1 MDELARAQQKVDDY
15 IQRNGGYW
23 EPLSQILRLVEE
35 VGELSRE
42 FNHHY
47 GAKRKKS
54 TEGEKS
60 LQDEFGDVLF
70 VVIATANSVGVDLSA
85 ALAGVIA
92 KYEQRDQG
100 RWTNG
105 QTNS

>member
-1 MDELARAQQKVDDY
+1 MDELAHAQQRVDQY
-15 IQRNGGYW
+15 IQSHGGYW
-23 EPLSQILRLVEE
+23 EPMSQLLRLVEE

-42 FNHHY
+42 FNHRY
-47 GAKRKKS
+47 GAKHKKAS
-54 TEGEKS
+54 EGEKS

-70 VVIATANSVGVDLSA
+70 VVIATANAVGVDLSA
-85 ALAGVIA
+85 ALAGAIS